1 MTRVVP
7 IILLGMLF
15 CFQPVFAGKWEKAT
29 VITKEQDTIHGEIK
43 AGERKFSTF
52 IKFRDTANRKQKL
65 KPDYIQR
72 VITKTDVFEAIFFNK
87 ELIGY
92 NVWCFGMIITEGSI
106 NIYDVYY
113 PYKSCACKT
122 AGSYHHHWVLKAP
135 EKPLF
140 IIEHNFISEKIKNK
154 NALINY
160 VEYNQDLKDT
170 LFLFDGNRSD
180 FRNIIEHINQNPE
193 TNNRTYSQGQNH
205 PASEKQH

>member
-72 VITKTDVFEAIFFNK
+72 VITKTDVYEAIFFNK
-87 ELIGY
+87 EIIGY

-135 EKPLF
+135 DKPLF
-140 IIEHNFISEKIKNK
+140 IIEHSLLSEMVKNTK
-154 NALINY
+154 GILNY
-160 VEYNQDLKDT
+160 FSDNQPLKDT
-170 LFLFDGNRSD
+170 LFTFHGTRTE
-180 FRNIIEHINQNPE
+180 FRDIIEHLNQNTVE
-193 TNNRTYSQGQNH
+193 NNHTYSQENKYKG
-205 PASEKQH
+205 SE